1 MNKIEREFFHLREA
15 MLEYKRHGIDHKDF
29 VKSMNYITQAENAY
43 HDFKKKTGI
52 LGLYKGG

>member
-15 MLEYKRHGIDHKDF
+15 MLEYKRKGINQYDF
-29 VKSMNYITQAENAY
+29 DGSFDLITQAEKAY
-43 HDFKKKTGI
+43 HDFKRKTGI